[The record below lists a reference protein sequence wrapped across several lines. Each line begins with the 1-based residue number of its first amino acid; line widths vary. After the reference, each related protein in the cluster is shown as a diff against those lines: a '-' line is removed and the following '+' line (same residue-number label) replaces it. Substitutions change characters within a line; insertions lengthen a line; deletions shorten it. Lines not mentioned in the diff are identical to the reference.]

1 MKKIIKKKDILGIIG
16 LGYVG
21 LPLAISFSKK
31 FQVVAY
37 DKKKSRV
44 ENLRKGND
52 INNEASKKE
61 LRSKKNLF
69 FTNNS
74 KDLSKCNIFII
85 TVPTPIR
92 SNNNP
97 NLDLLKEACET
108 IGRYMKKQSIIITE
122 STTYPGCTED
132 FCVPIIERSS
142 KLKFNKDFYCGYS
155 PERIN
160 PGDKKNKLEK
170 IIKLTSGSNKFTANK
185 VDQLYKKIIKAGT
198 HQVSSIKVA
207 EAAKIIENVQRF
219 VNISLINELALIF
232 DKLNL
237 STQEVLNAAGTKWN
251 FIKFKPGLIGGHC
264 IAVDPYYLSHRA
276 NKVNQK
282 SEIINTS
289 LRLHEKLF
297 QYICNKLINKLKK
310 LETNSQK
317 KILILG
323 LTFKENCH
331 DYRNSQSVKLVK
343 YFQKKKYKVDSYD
356 PLINPEDLKKDY
368 KISMLKN
375 MPKKN
380 YYDGIVL
387 AVPHNFF
394 LQWGQKK
401 IQSFGKKKFHL
412 IDVKSILKKNNQ
424 IWQF

>member
-108 IGRYMKKQSIIITE
+108 IGRYMKKQSIIIIE

>member
-108 IGRYMKKQSIIITE
+108 IGRYMKKQSIIIIE

-297 QYICNKLINKLKK
+297 QYICNKLINKIKK